1 MDTASVKRQKTTLPP
16 AAAAHLYVHGTEKLG
31 ADGQSRWR
39 VDGSAKNKVF
49 VWEPAAAATETS
61 SPGHAQAARAAAR
74 AARTAALEVAAG
86 RDALAPPPPPPAAP
100 ASTKAAAAPAATK
113 AAAAPA
119 STKAAAAP
127 AATKAPAAKA
137 AAAAAATKAAAAAAT
152 KAAAAVTAAGDSD
165 DAGSPEPLASDEF
178 IVRELLERKVLPA
191 KGKGGRPK
199 VLFLVAW
206 KGYPKDQATWEPRE
220 NLMPRSDAQAAP

>member
-1 MDTASVKRQKTTLPP
+1 MDAASVKRQKTTLPP

-113 AAAAPA
+113 A
-119 STKAAAAP
+119 
-127 AATKAPAAKA
+127 PAAKA
-137 AAAAAATKAAAAAAT
+137 AAAAPATKAAAAAAT